1 MLSTRLFRE
10 FFSSEKSGG
19 LILVLVTI
27 VSLIL
32 ANSAVGKPLILF
44 IHHEYFG
51 LSVAHWVNDGL
62 MFLFFLMIG
71 LELERE
77 IYEGELSSW
86 RNASLPVFAAIGG
99 MIVPAAIHFSMN
111 AGTLMQRGAGIPM
124 ATDIAFSLGVLSLFG
139 SKVPYSLKVFLTA
152 LAIADDLGAIVVI
165 AIFYTKGITISYLS
179 SALAIFALL
188 LVLNRIRVTNLWPYL
203 IGGAA
208 MWWCLLNSGVHATI
222 GGVLL
227 AFAIPFS
234 KETHDCVSHR
244 LQHRLHFP
252 VALGILP
259 IFALVNTCIPLG
271 GEWYLELMQRNTIG
285 IFLGLVI
292 GKPLG
297 ILAFCG
303 LAVALKIG
311 QLPNELR
318 WSHLIGAGLLA
329 GIGFTMSIFVSLLAF
344 EDQAV
349 VNLSQITVL
358 IASTT
363 SAVLGMIWFMFFIS
377 RSSSS
382 ANFDS
387 PQRTPPMS
395 ST

>member
-1 MLSTRLFRE
+1 
-10 FFSSEKSGG
+10 
-19 LILVLVTI
+19 
-27 VSLIL
+27 
-32 ANSAVGKPLILF
+32 
-44 IHHEYFG
+44 
-51 LSVAHWVNDGL
+51 
-62 MFLFFLMIG
+62 
-71 LELERE
+71 
-77 IYEGELSSW
+77 
-86 RNASLPVFAAIGG
+86 
-99 MIVPAAIHFSMN
+99 
-111 AGTLMQRGAGIPM
+111 
-124 ATDIAFSLGVLSLFG
+124 
-139 SKVPYSLKVFLTA
+139 
-152 LAIADDLGAIVVI
+152 
-165 AIFYTKGITISYLS
+165 
-179 SALAIFALL
+179 
-188 LVLNRIRVTNLWPYL
+188 
-203 IGGAA
+203 

-259 IFALVNTCIPLG
+259 IFALVNTCIPIG

-303 LAVALKIG
+303 LALALKIG
-311 QLPNELR
+311 QLPNELS
-318 WSHLIGAGLLA
+318 WSHLFGAGLLA

-363 SAVLGMIWFMFFIS
+363 SAVLGIIWFMVWIPK
-377 RSSSS
+377 
-382 ANFDS
+382 AV
-387 PQRTPPMS
+387 PQRLF
-395 ST
+395 